1 MNDNWI
7 KTSMV
12 KPKEGATCLV
22 TTQGD
27 IALAKY
33 SEGYFI
39 QYGNDDVFY
48 NNVTAW
54 QYADAPFEDETS
66 KYKKAINYLLNT
78 FQSCREYSN
87 EGEKFYLLGGWD
99 NDRVFVVRPRR
110 IEDIDCINTINKYIN
125 TDGTSIL
132 NYYNIGEIYILIFGA
147 DCYGSDLE
155 NYEYLTVKTASEV
168 IKYNTQKIMDI
179 ITIMSKEET
188 ETEDN

>member
-27 IALAKY
+27 IALATY
-33 SEGYFI
+33 SEGYFNL
-39 QYGNDDVFY
+39 YGNEELFLD
-48 NNVTAW
+48 NVTAW

-87 EGEKFYLLGGWD
+87 EGEKFYLLGGFD
-99 NDRVFVVRPRR
+99 DDRVFVVRPRR
-110 IEDIDCINTINKYIN
+110 IEDIDCINTINKYI

-132 NYYNIGEIYILIFGA
+132 NYYNIGEIYVLIFGA
-147 DCYGSDLE
+147 DSFDSDLE

-179 ITIMSKEET
+179 ITIMSKEEI

>member
-27 IALAKY
+27 IALATY
-33 SEGYFI
+33 SEGYFT
-39 QYGNDDVFY
+39 QYGNDDVSY

-66 KYKKAINYLLNT
+66 KYKKAINYLLNK
-78 FQSCREYSN
+78 FQNCREYIDEDDN
-87 EGEKFYLLGGWD
+87 FYLLGGWD
-99 NDRVFVVRPRR
+99 NDRVFVIKPRS
-110 IEDIDCINTINKYIN
+110 IEDIDCINTINSVVN
-125 TDGTSIL
+125 GL
-132 NYYNIGEIYILIFGA
+132 NALSYENIGETYVLIFGA
-147 DCYGSDLE
+147 DSFDSDLE

-179 ITIMSKEET
+179 ITIMSKEEI
-188 ETEDN
+188 ETEEN

>member
-48 NNVTAW
+48 DNVTAW

-87 EGEKFYLLGGWD
+87 EGEKFHLLGGFD
-99 NDRVFVVRPRR
+99 DDRVFVVRPRR
-110 IEDIDCINTINKYIN
+110 IEDIDCINTINKYI

-132 NYYNIGEIYILIFGA
+132 NYYNIGEIYVLIFGA
-147 DCYGSDLE
+147 DSFDSDLE

-179 ITIMSKEET
+179 ITIMSKEEI
-188 ETEDN
+188 ETEEN

>member
-27 IALAKY
+27 IALATY
-33 SEGYFI
+33 SEGYFT
-39 QYGNDDVFY
+39 QYGNDDVSY

-87 EGEKFYLLGGWD
+87 EGEKFHLLGGFD
-99 NDRVFVVRPRR
+99 DRVFVVRPRR
-110 IEDIDCINTINKYIN
+110 IEDIDCINTINKYI

-132 NYYNIGEIYILIFGA
+132 NYYNIGEIYVLIFGA
-147 DCYGSDLE
+147 DSFDSDLE

-179 ITIMSKEET
+179 ITIMSKEEI
-188 ETEDN
+188 ETEEN

>member
-7 KTSMV
+7 KTNIEM
-12 KPKEGATCLV
+12 PKEGATCLV

-33 SEGYFI
+33 SEGYFT

-54 QYADAPFEDETS
+54 QYADVPFEDETN
-66 KYKKAINYLLNT
+66 KYKKAINYLLGT
-78 FQSCREYSN
+78 FQKCREYVDEDEN
-87 EGEKFYLLGGWD
+87 FYLLGGWD
-99 NDRVFVVRPRR
+99 NDRVFVIKPRK
-110 IEDIDCINTINKYIN
+110 IKDIDCINTLTYTLNGKN
-125 TDGTSIL
+125 AL
-132 NYYNIGEIYILIFGA
+132 NYENIGETYVLIFSA

-155 NYEYLTVKTASEV
+155 NYEDLTVKTASEV

-188 ETEDN
+188 ETEEN

>member
-1 MNDNWI
+1 M
-7 KTSMV
+7 
-12 KPKEGATCLV
+12 
-22 TTQGD
+22 
-27 IALAKY
+27 
-33 SEGYFI
+33 
-39 QYGNDDVFY
+39 
-48 NNVTAW
+48 
-54 QYADAPFEDETS
+54 
-66 KYKKAINYLLNT
+66 
-78 FQSCREYSN
+78 
-87 EGEKFYLLGGWD
+87 
-99 NDRVFVVRPRR
+99 VRPRR

-125 TDGTSIL
+125 TNGTSIL

>member
-48 NNVTAW
+48 GNVTAW
-54 QYADAPFEDETS
+54 QYVDTPYEDETS

-87 EGEKFYLLGGWD
+87 EGENFYLLGGWD

-110 IEDIDCINTINKYIN
+110 IEDIDCINTINKYI
-125 TDGTSIL
+125 TDGTSTL
-132 NYYNIGEIYILIFGA
+132 NYHNIGEIYVLIFGA
-147 DCYGSDLE
+147 DSFSSDSE
-155 NYEYLTVKTASEV
+155 NYEYLTIKTASEV

-179 ITIMSKEET
+179 ITIMNREEIET
-188 ETEDN
+188 EEN

>member
-33 SEGYFI
+33 SEGYFT
-39 QYGNDDVFY
+39 QYGNDDVSY

-78 FQSCREYSN
+78 FQSCR
-87 EGEKFYLLGGWD
+87 G
-99 NDRVFVVRPRR
+99 
-110 IEDIDCINTINKYIN
+110 
-125 TDGTSIL
+125 IL
-132 NYYNIGEIYILIFGA
+132 
-147 DCYGSDLE
+147 
-155 NYEYLTVKTASEV
+155 
-168 IKYNTQKIMDI
+168 
-179 ITIMSKEET
+179 
-188 ETEDN
+188 

>member
-27 IALAKY
+27 IALATY
-33 SEGYFI
+33 SEGYFT
-39 QYGNDDVFY
+39 QYGNDDVCY

-66 KYKKAINYLLNT
+66 KYKEAINYLLNT

-87 EGEKFYLLGGWD
+87 EGEKFHLLGGFGD
-99 NDRVFVVRPRR
+99 DRVFVVRPRR
-110 IEDIDCINTINKYIN
+110 IEDIDCINTINKYI
-125 TDGTSIL
+125 TDGTSTL
-132 NYYNIGEIYILIFGA
+132 NYYNIGEIYVLIFGA
-147 DCYGSDLE
+147 DSFDSDLE
-155 NYEYLTVKTASEV
+155 NYEYLTIKTASEV

-179 ITIMSKEET
+179 ITIMSKEEI

>member
-27 IALAKY
+27 IALATY
-33 SEGYFI
+33 SEGYFNL
-39 QYGNDDVFY
+39 YGNEELFLD
-48 NNVTAW
+48 NVTAW

-87 EGEKFYLLGGWD
+87 EGEKFYLLGGFD
-99 NDRVFVVRPRR
+99 DDRVFVVRPRR
-110 IEDIDCINTINKYIN
+110 IEDIDCINTINKYITN
-125 TDGTSIL
+125 GTSIL
-132 NYYNIGEIYILIFGA
+132 NYYNIGEIYVLIFGA
-147 DCYGSDLE
+147 DSFDSDLE

-188 ETEDN
+188 ETEEN

>member
-33 SEGYFI
+33 SEGYFT
-39 QYGNDDVFY
+39 QYGNDDVSY

-66 KYKKAINYLLNT
+66 KYKKAINELYLYKNYGSICDTDLKPPLT
-78 FQSCREYSN
+78 KEDIGSLIVVLCE
-87 EGEKFYLLGGWD
+87 LGD
-99 NDRVFVVRPRR
+99 FRNCEFIR
-110 IEDIDCINTINKYIN
+110 IERYDETIQEITEEIN
-125 TDGTSIL
+125 
-132 NYYNIGEIYILIFGA
+132 NYRNRFI
-147 DCYGSDLE
+147 
-155 NYEYLTVKTASEV
+155 
-168 IKYNTQKIMDI
+168 
-179 ITIMSKEET
+179 
-188 ETEDN
+188 

>member
-1 MNDNWI
+1 MRGFPHLTRSNHLEYLDAVRHFNCVLQKVEVEKGTKYI
-7 KTSMV
+7 N
-12 KPKEGATCLV
+12 
-22 TTQGD
+22 TTPLEEFD
-27 IALAKY
+27 I
-33 SEGYFI
+33 
-39 QYGNDDVFY
+39 
-48 NNVTAW
+48 
-54 QYADAPFEDETS
+54 
-66 KYKKAINYLLNT
+66 
-78 FQSCREYSN
+78 
-87 EGEKFYLLGGWD
+87 LGGWD

-147 DCYGSDLE
+147 DCYVSDLE

>member
-33 SEGYFI
+33 SEGYFT
-39 QYGNDDVFY
+39 QYGNDDVSY

-66 KYKKAINYLLNT
+66 KYKKAINYLLNK
-78 FQSCREYSN
+78 FQSCREYSI
-87 EGEKFYLLGGWD
+87 EDEKFYLLGGYD
-99 NDRVFVVRPRR
+99 CDRVFVVRPRR
-110 IEDIDCINTINKYIN
+110 IEDIECINTFNKCI
-125 TDGTSIL
+125 TGKASIL
-132 NYYNIGEIYILIFGA
+132 DYRNIGETYVLIFKAVGFS
-147 DCYGSDLE
+147 SDLE
-155 NYEYLTVKTASEV
+155 ECDYLIIQTASEV
-168 IKYNTQKIMDI
+168 IKSNTQEIMDI
-179 ITIMSKEET
+179 ITIMSREEI

>member
-27 IALAKY
+27 IALATY
-33 SEGYFI
+33 SEGYFNH
-39 QYGNDDVFY
+39 YDNNDVCY

-87 EGEKFYLLGGWD
+87 EGEKFYLLGGFDDD
-99 NDRVFVVRPRR
+99 NRVFVVRPRR
-110 IEDIDCINTINKYIN
+110 IEDIDCINTINKYI
-125 TDGTSIL
+125 TDGTSTL
-132 NYYNIGEIYILIFGA
+132 NYYNIGEIYVLIFGA
-147 DCYGSDLE
+147 DSFSSDLE
-155 NYEYLTVKTASEV
+155 NYEYLTIKTASEV
-168 IKYNTQKIMDI
+168 IKYNTQKIMNI
-179 ITIMSKEET
+179 ITIMNREEI

>member
-33 SEGYFI
+33 SEGYFT
-39 QYGNDDVFY
+39 QYGNDDVSY

-66 KYKKAINYLLNT
+66 KYKEAINYLLNT

-87 EGEKFYLLGGWD
+87 EGEKFHLLGGFGD
-99 NDRVFVVRPRR
+99 DRVFVVRPRR
-110 IEDIDCINTINKYIN
+110 IEDIDCINTINKYITN
-125 TDGTSIL
+125 GTSIL
-132 NYYNIGEIYILIFGA
+132 NYYNIGEIYILIFSA
-147 DCYGSDLE
+147 DRYGSDLE
-155 NYEYLTVKTASEV
+155 NYGDLTVKTASEV

-188 ETEDN
+188 ETEEN

>member
-27 IALAKY
+27 IALATY
-33 SEGYFI
+33 SEGYFNL
-39 QYGNDDVFY
+39 YGNEELFLD
-48 NNVTAW
+48 NVTAW

-87 EGEKFYLLGGWD
+87 EGEKFHLLGGFD
-99 NDRVFVVRPRR
+99 DDRVFVVRPRR
-110 IEDIDCINTINKYIN
+110 IEDIDCINTINKYI

-132 NYYNIGEIYILIFGA
+132 NYYNIGEIYVLIFGA
-147 DCYGSDLE
+147 DSFDSDLE

-179 ITIMSKEET
+179 ITIMSKEEI
-188 ETEDN
+188 ETEEN